1 MGAEYFGFLSK
12 KFMFF
17 RKCDVPVMSG
27 ISNVSICREN
37 IAGRNHTRG
46 ENIIIR
52 GSTISRENITGG
64 EDTAGERNIACGGN
78 PIDGG
83 NSFHRRSSVW
93 KRKTE
98 EKETLTYESPI
109 FTDGGEAFIPKET
122 RIEGE
127 KEYRLVS
134 KRIRNAKKAG
144 EMTYA
149 QVTIP
154 YDLEG
159 DDTVPETADV
169 PLIDEESG
177 TEFERELSLVN
188 VEETSRSW
196 SDTFSF
202 SVTASGYGADS
213 FYLGDM
219 EIPGDADLAD
229 YGEKLLELAG
239 LSREYYRVDRVEWD
253 EEPYMDGEVT
263 CRDATAEGSKLIR
276 SVKAKYG
283 GQIRTPDLEG
293 KQYIGI
299 YEEVLPE
306 TESGTEEEQ
315 ETEILSQSEEE
326 PDRSDI
332 LKTSLAE
339 RIIEWME
346 SHVTTITV
354 SIGILFLLA
363 AGIWLFVKTGKSQGV
378 SHPSFSCQSFSLKPV
393 RTKESPMTN
402 GRFTSIPS
410 VASRAICS
418 SSLIVGSLSLSPI
431 DL

>member
-1 MGAEYFGFLSK
+1 MRIKSDGGWIFRLPVK
-12 KFMFF
+12 K
-17 RKCDVPVMSG
+17 
-27 ISNVSICREN
+27 
-37 IAGRNHTRG
+37 
-46 ENIIIR
+46 
-52 GSTISRENITGG
+52 ISRFLGSVMFLLCLAFPRPVFAERISQDETILEEEISSEEEVISSEKTSPPG
-64 EDTAGERNIACGGN
+64 ETLFTKEAASGN
-78 PIDGG
+78 D
-83 NSFHRRSSVW
+83 N
-93 KRKTE
+93 TE

-109 FTDGGEAFIPKET
+109 FTDGGEAFIPEET

-144 EMTYA
+144 EITYA

-177 TEFERELSLVN
+177 TEFERELSLVD

-202 SVTASGYGADS
+202 SVTVSGYGADS

-219 EIPGDADLAD
+219 EIPGDADFAD

-239 LSREYYRVDRVEWD
+239 LSRVYYRVDRVEWD
-253 EEPYMDGEVT
+253 GEPYMDGEVMF
-263 CRDATAEGSKLIR
+263 RNATAGGSKLIR
-276 SVKAKYG
+276 NVKAKYG
-283 GQIRTPDLEG
+283 GQIRTPDLKG

-306 TESGTEEEQ
+306 TENKTENAP
-315 ETEILSQSEEE
+315 ETEIVSRAEEE
-326 PDRSDI
+326 TDPPDLLR
-332 LKTSLAE
+332 TSLAE
-339 RIIEWME
+339 RIIEWLE

-354 SIGILFLLA
+354 SIGILFFLA
-363 AGIWLFVKTGKSQGV
+363 AGIWLFVKTGKKPGR
-378 SHPSFSCQSFSLKPV
+378 QSP
-393 RTKESPMTN
+393 
-402 GRFTSIPS
+402 
-410 VASRAICS
+410 
-418 SSLIVGSLSLSPI
+418 
-431 DL
+431 

>member
-1 MGAEYFGFLSK
+1 MREKKNMRRKSDGSRIFRLPVKKISGFLGSV
-12 KFMFF
+12 MFLLCLAF
-17 RKCDVPVMSG
+17 PMPAFAEKISQEETILEEENASG
-27 ISNVSICREN
+27 SE
-37 IAGRNHTRG
+37 
-46 ENIIIR
+46 
-52 GSTISRENITGG
+52 
-64 EDTAGERNIACGGN
+64 
-78 PIDGG
+78 
-83 NSFHRRSSVW
+83 
-93 KRKTE
+93 KTD

-177 TEFERELSLVN
+177 TEFERELSLVD
-188 VEETSRSW
+188 VEETSRNW
-196 SDTFSF
+196 SDIFSF
-202 SVTASGYGADS
+202 SVTVSGYGADS

-253 EEPYMDGEVT
+253 GEPYMDGEVT
-263 CRDATAEGSKLIR
+263 CRDATAGGSKLIR

-299 YEEVLPE
+299 YEEILPE
-306 TESGTEEEQ
+306 TESGTEKEP
-315 ETEILSQSEEE
+315 ETEIVSQSEEE
-326 PDRSDI
+326 PDRSD
-332 LKTSLAE
+332 LMKTSLTE
-339 RIIEWME
+339 RIIEWLE

-363 AGIWLFVKTGKSQGV
+363 AGIWLFVKTGKKPGR
-378 SHPSFSCQSFSLKPV
+378 QSP
-393 RTKESPMTN
+393 
-402 GRFTSIPS
+402 
-410 VASRAICS
+410 
-418 SSLIVGSLSLSPI
+418 
-431 DL
+431 

>member
-1 MGAEYFGFLSK
+1 MREKKNKKRKSDGSRIFRLPVKKIYVFLGSVMFLLCLAFPMPAFAERISQEETILEEKISSSEEAPSVEKTSLAEKTQPEKETSPAEEILLTEGTVFTGEAA
-12 KFMFF
+12 
-17 RKCDVPVMSG
+17 SG
-27 ISNVSICREN
+27 SE
-37 IAGRNHTRG
+37 
-46 ENIIIR
+46 
-52 GSTISRENITGG
+52 
-64 EDTAGERNIACGGN
+64 
-78 PIDGG
+78 
-83 NSFHRRSSVW
+83 
-93 KRKTE
+93 KTE

-109 FTDGGEAFIPKET
+109 FTDGGEAFILKET

-253 EEPYMDGEVT
+253 GEPYMDGEVT

-339 RIIEWME
+339 RIIEWLE

-363 AGIWLFVKTGKSQGV
+363 AGIWLFVKTGKKPGR
-378 SHPSFSCQSFSLKPV
+378 QSP
-393 RTKESPMTN
+393 
-402 GRFTSIPS
+402 
-410 VASRAICS
+410 
-418 SSLIVGSLSLSPI
+418 
-431 DL
+431 

>member
-1 MGAEYFGFLSK
+1 MREKKNVRINDGSRIFRLPVKKISGFLGSVMFLSCLAFPLPTFAEETLFTEEAASGNK
-12 KFMFF
+12 K
-17 RKCDVPVMSG
+17 S
-27 ISNVSICREN
+27 
-37 IAGRNHTRG
+37 
-46 ENIIIR
+46 
-52 GSTISRENITGG
+52 
-64 EDTAGERNIACGGN
+64 
-78 PIDGG
+78 
-83 NSFHRRSSVW
+83 
-93 KRKTE
+93 E
-98 EKETLTYESPI
+98 EKETLIYESPI
-109 FTDGGEAFIPKET
+109 FTDGGEAFIPEET

-144 EMTYA
+144 EITYA

-177 TEFERELSLVN
+177 TEFERELSLVD

-202 SVTASGYGADS
+202 SVTVSGYGADS

-239 LSREYYRVDRVEWD
+239 LSRVYYRVNRVEWD
-253 EEPYMDGEVT
+253 GEPYMDGEVMF
-263 CRDATAEGSKLIR
+263 RNATAGGSKLIR
-276 SVKAKYG
+276 NVKAKYG
-283 GQIRTPDLEG
+283 GQIRTPDLKG

-306 TESGTEEEQ
+306 TENKTENAPEAEIVSRAEEE
-315 ETEILSQSEEE
+315 TDP
-326 PDRSDI
+326 PDLLR
-332 LKTSLAE
+332 TSLAE
-339 RIIEWME
+339 RIIEWLE

-354 SIGILFLLA
+354 SIGILFFLA
-363 AGIWLFVKTGKSQGV
+363 AGIWLFVKTGKKPGR
-378 SHPSFSCQSFSLKPV
+378 QSLLSEKCTSRRKSREDR
-393 RTKESPMTN
+393 RTENTDH
-402 GRFTSIPS
+402 R
-410 VASRAICS
+410 S
-418 SSLIVGSLSLSPI
+418 SEIRLHHRYVISNRI
-431 DL
+431 

>member
-1 MGAEYFGFLSK
+1 MREKKNVRIKNDGSRIFRLPVKKISGFLGSVMFLSCLAFPLPTFAEETLFTEEAASGNK
-12 KFMFF
+12 K
-17 RKCDVPVMSG
+17 S
-27 ISNVSICREN
+27 
-37 IAGRNHTRG
+37 
-46 ENIIIR
+46 
-52 GSTISRENITGG
+52 
-64 EDTAGERNIACGGN
+64 
-78 PIDGG
+78 
-83 NSFHRRSSVW
+83 
-93 KRKTE
+93 E
-98 EKETLTYESPI
+98 EKETLIYESPI
-109 FTDGGEAFIPKET
+109 FTDGGEAFIPEET

-144 EMTYA
+144 EITYA

-177 TEFERELSLVN
+177 TEFERELSLVD

-202 SVTASGYGADS
+202 SVTVSGYGADS

-239 LSREYYRVDRVEWD
+239 LSQVYYRVNRVEWD
-253 EEPYMDGEVT
+253 GEPYMDGEVMF
-263 CRDATAEGSKLIR
+263 RNATAGGSKLIR
-276 SVKAKYG
+276 NVKAKYG
-283 GQIRTPDLEG
+283 GQIRTPDLKG

-306 TESGTEEEQ
+306 TENKTENAPEAEIVSRAEEE
-315 ETEILSQSEEE
+315 TDP
-326 PDRSDI
+326 PDLLR
-332 LKTSLAE
+332 TSLAE
-339 RIIEWME
+339 RIIEWLE

-354 SIGILFLLA
+354 SIGILFFLA
-363 AGIWLFVKTGKSQGV
+363 AGIWLFVKTGKKPGR
-378 SHPSFSCQSFSLKPV
+378 QSP
-393 RTKESPMTN
+393 
-402 GRFTSIPS
+402 
-410 VASRAICS
+410 
-418 SSLIVGSLSLSPI
+418 
-431 DL
+431 

>member
-1 MGAEYFGFLSK
+1 MREKKNVRIKNDGSRIFRLPVKKISGFLGSVMFLSCLAFPLPAFAERILQEETILEKEISSEEEVPSAEKISQTEKTKLEEEKSLAEETLFTEEASGNK
-12 KFMFF
+12 K
-17 RKCDVPVMSG
+17 S
-27 ISNVSICREN
+27 
-37 IAGRNHTRG
+37 
-46 ENIIIR
+46 
-52 GSTISRENITGG
+52 
-64 EDTAGERNIACGGN
+64 
-78 PIDGG
+78 
-83 NSFHRRSSVW
+83 
-93 KRKTE
+93 E
-98 EKETLTYESPI
+98 EKETLIYESPI
-109 FTDGGEAFIPKET
+109 FTDGGEAFIPEET

-144 EMTYA
+144 EITYA

-177 TEFERELSLVN
+177 TEFERELSLVD

-202 SVTASGYGADS
+202 SVTVSGYGADS

-239 LSREYYRVDRVEWD
+239 LSRVYYRVDRVEWD
-253 EEPYMDGEVT
+253 GEPYVDGEVML
-263 CRDATAEGSKLIR
+263 RNATAGGSKLIR
-276 SVKAKYG
+276 NVKAKYG

-306 TESGTEEEQ
+306 TENETGNAPETKIASRAEEE
-315 ETEILSQSEEE
+315 TDHSEL
-326 PDRSDI
+326 
-332 LKTSLAE
+332 LKASLAE
-339 RIIEWME
+339 RIIEWLE

-354 SIGILFLLA
+354 SIGILFFLA
-363 AGIWLFVKTGKSQGV
+363 AGIWLFVKTGKKPGR
-378 SHPSFSCQSFSLKPV
+378 QSP
-393 RTKESPMTN
+393 
-402 GRFTSIPS
+402 
-410 VASRAICS
+410 
-418 SSLIVGSLSLSPI
+418 
-431 DL
+431 